1 MLRRFLCIL
10 AMLSVC
16 RAVLAAPGEL
26 VMIAPTDLTMPLLQF
41 RDGQLSGG
49 ILKDLGDA
57 LAQRLGRRAI
67 YLNVDVDG
75 VTPTLT
81 EGRADGICYVLP
93 HWIDGDYLWS
103 RPLIPDAE
111 LVVARDGAPP
121 IRSLADLRD
130 RPIGTVTGYRYPR
143 VEQVLGKQFFRTE
156 SPNMDKN
163 LRRLM
168 AGEVQYTIL
177 VQSTMAYLTRND
189 KTLRLRPDLVF
200 STFKAQCAFS
210 RKSRIPFQ
218 DISRAI
224 DALVDDGSVERI
236 LARYR

>member
-1 MLRRFLCIL
+1 MLRQILCL
-10 AMLSVC
+10 
-16 RAVLAAPGEL
+16 LAALFLSQAARAASGEL
-26 VMIAPTDLTMPLLQF
+26 VMIAPIDLTMPLVQF
-41 RDGQLSGG
+41 RDGKLSGG

-57 LAQRLGRRAI
+57 LAQRLGRQAN
-67 YLNVDVDG
+67 YLSVDVDG

-81 EGRADGICYVLP
+81 QGRADGICYVLP
-93 HWIDGDYLWS
+93 FWIDGDYQWS

-111 LVVARDGAPP
+111 LVVAREGAPP

-130 RPIGTVTGYRYPR
+130 RPVGTVTGYRYPR

-163 LRRLM
+163 LHRLM
-168 AGEVQYTIL
+168 AGEVQYTIM
-177 VQSTMAYLTRND
+177 VQSSMAYLTRND
-189 KTLRLRPDLVF
+189 KTLRLRADLVF

-210 RKSRIPFQ
+210 RKSAIPFQ
-218 DISRAI
+218 DISRAL
-224 DALVDDGSVERI
+224 DALADDGSVERI

>member
-1 MLRRFLCIL
+1 MLRRFLCAL
-10 AMLSVC
+10 AILSVC
-16 RAVLAAPGEL
+16 RAALAAPGQL
-26 VMIAPTDLTMPLLQF
+26 IMVAPTDLTMPLVQF
-41 RDGQLSGG
+41 RDGKLSGG

-57 LAQRLGRRAI
+57 LAQRLGRQAS
-67 YLNVDVDG
+67 YLSVDVDG

-81 EGRADGICYVLP
+81 QGRADGICYVLP
-93 HWIDGDYLWS
+93 HWIDGDYQWT

-111 LVVARDGAPP
+111 MVVAREGAPP

-130 RPIGTVTGYRYPR
+130 RPVGTVTGYRYPR

-156 SPNMDKN
+156 SPNMDQN

-177 VQSTMAYLTRND
+177 VQSAMAYLTRND

-200 STFKAQCAFS
+200 ATFKAQCAFS

-224 DALVDDGSVERI
+224 DALADDGSVERI

>member
-57 LAQRLGRRAI
+57 LAQRLGRRAR

-81 EGRADGICYVLP
+81 AGRADGICYVLP

-224 DALVDDGSVERI
+224 DTLVDDGSVERI

>member
-26 VMIAPTDLTMPLLQF
+26 VMIAPTDLTMPLVQF

-49 ILKDLGDA
+49 LLKDLGDA
-57 LAQRLGRRAI
+57 LAQRLGRHAS
-67 YLNVDVDG
+67 YLSVDVDG

-81 EGRADGICYVLP
+81 QGRADGICYVLP
-93 HWIDGDYLWS
+93 FWIDGDYLWS

-111 LVVARDGAPP
+111 LVVAREGSPP
-121 IRSLADLRD
+121 VRSLADLRD
-130 RPIGTVTGYRYPR
+130 RPVGTVTGYRYPR
-143 VEQVLGKQFFRTE
+143 VEQVLGDRFFRIE
-156 SPNMDKN
+156 SATMDKN
-163 LRRLM
+163 LQRFK

-177 VQSTMAYLTRND
+177 IQSTMAYMMRND
-189 KTLRLRPDLVF
+189 KSLKLRPDLVF

-210 RKSRIPFQ
+210 RKARVPFQ

-224 DALVDDGSVERI
+224 DGLAEDGSVEKI

>member
-10 AMLSVC
+10 AILTVC
-16 RAVLAAPGEL
+16 RAALAAPGEL
-26 VMIAPTDLTMPLLQF
+26 VMIAPTDLTMPLVQF
-41 RDGQLSGG
+41 HDGQLSAG

-57 LAQRLGRRAI
+57 LAQRLGRRAS

-93 HWIDGDYLWS
+93 HWIDGDYQWS

-143 VEQVLGKQFFRTE
+143 VEQVLGSRFFRTE
-156 SPNMDKN
+156 SPTMDKN

-168 AGEVQYTIL
+168 AGDVQYTIL
-177 VQSTMAYLTRND
+177 VQSSMAYLTRND

-200 STFKAQCAFS
+200 STYKAQCAFS
-210 RKSRIPFQ
+210 RRSRIPFQ

>member
-1 MLRRFLCIL
+1 MLRQLLCL
-10 AMLSVC
+10 
-16 RAVLAAPGEL
+16 LAALILFPAAQAAAGEI
-26 VMIAPTDLTMPLLQF
+26 VMIAPTDLTMPLVQF
-41 RDGQLSGG
+41 RDGKLSGG

-57 LAQRLGRRAI
+57 LAQRLGRQAS
-67 YLNVDVDG
+67 YLSVDVDG

-81 EGRADGICYVLP
+81 QGRADGICYVLP
-93 HWIDGDYLWS
+93 FWIDGDYQWS

-111 LVVARDGAPP
+111 LVVAREGAPP

-168 AGEVQYTIL
+168 AGEVQYTIM

-210 RKSRIPFQ
+210 RKSAIPFQ
-218 DISRAI
+218 DVNRAL
-224 DALVDDGSVERI
+224 DALADDGSVERI